1 MKELSIKEKAKRYD
15 KAIKVLNS
23 ITIYPNSKDFI
34 KL

>member
-1 MKELSIKEKAKRYD
+1 MTTEEKVKAYEQGYQVLS
-15 KAIKVLNS
+15 S

>member
-1 MKELSIKEKAKRYD
+1 MTIEEKVGAYN
-15 KAIKVLNS
+15 KAIKVLSS

>member
-1 MKELSIKEKAKRYD
+1 MKELSVEEKAKRFD
-15 KAIKVLNS
+15 EAIKVLSS